1 MARRLAAILVADIVG
16 YSRLMG
22 ADEAGTIRR
31 LKGLRRAVTDPAIK
45 AAQGRI
51 VKSMGDGLLVEFP
64 SPLRAVSCAIHIQKA
79 MAGFETALPD
89 DKRFRLRCGINVG
102 DVIAQPDGD
111 LFGDGVNV
119 AARLEP
125 LSEPGGLC
133 VSRSVHEQVRDK
145 VPYRFEDRGKLDL
158 KNIARPIGVFALSAE
173 AVQILAPPDD
183 DEDDADELPAAG
195 GERPLPSPAA
205 TARPRRALGA
215 VAAACLAGGVILVGA
230 AGTVWSL
237 WPRAAPQPE
246 RTLAVQNGLPPKP
259 LPPLS
264 LVVLPF
270 ANLSNDPEQDFF
282 ADGLTEDLTTDLSH
296 LAGSFVIARN
306 TAFTYKGKAVDV
318 KQVGRDLGVRYALE
332 GSVRRT
338 GDHVV
343 LNAQLVSTETGAHIW
358 ADRFDG
364 ERSRLGEIQAEF
376 VARLARSLDVQLSQ
390 AEGLRILREG
400 SLNPTAA
407 DLNMLGWAAMNRPRT
422 PANTVEARDKF
433 EQSLKIDKN
442 NPQAKIGLARALA
455 QSVNTRVSKDV
466 AADARLALRLADE
479 GITAIPQS
487 SMAHYVKAEVLR
499 ATKDFELGLREIAV
513 AVEYDPNMAI
523 AHALAGIINLW
534 DGRADKTFGH
544 VEKAIRLSPKDPLL
558 NAWEYYICHAH
569 THLKHWEE
577 AIKWCNRSVG
587 HTPYYFAY
595 IDLAVSHAWLG
606 HKEQAKDAIDNVLK
620 LMPGYT
626 VHTLATADW
635 SRNPTFMKEY
645 AHIVEGAR
653 MAGLPE
659 GSTD

>member
-31 LKGLRRAVTDPAIK
+31 LKGLRREVTDPAIK

-79 MAGFETALPD
+79 MAGFEAALPD
-89 DKRFRLRCGINVG
+89 DKRFKLRFGINVG

-183 DEDDADELPAAG
+183 DEDDADELSATG
-195 GERPLPSPAA
+195 GERPLSSPAA
-205 TARPRRALGA
+205 TARPGRALGV

-433 EQSLKIDKN
+433 EQSLKIDRN

-479 GITAIPQS
+479 GITANPQS

-620 LMPGYT
+620 LLPGYT

-645 AHIVEGAR
+645 VHIVEGAR

-659 GSTD
+659 GSMD

>member
-31 LKGLRRAVTDPAIK
+31 LKILRRDVTDPAIK

-64 SPLRAVSCAIHIQKA
+64 SPLRAVSCAIRIQRA
-79 MAGFETALPD
+79 MAGFESALPD
-89 DKRFRLRCGINVG
+89 NRRFKLRFGINVG

-133 VSRSVHEQVRDK
+133 VSRSAHEQVRDK

-158 KNIARPIGVFALSAE
+158 KNIARPIGVFALSAQ
-173 AVQILAPPDD
+173 AVQTLAPPDD
-183 DEDDADELPAAG
+183 EEDDADEP
-195 GERPLPSPAA
+195 PAA
-205 TARPRRALGA
+205 TGGVPLPAPAAAPRSRRGLG
-215 VAAACLAGGVILVGA
+215 VAAGACLAGAAILVVAG
-230 AGTVWSL
+230 GTVWSL
-237 WPRAAPQPE
+237 WPRATPRPE
-246 RTLAVQNGLPPKP
+246 QTLAVQNGLPPKP

-264 LVVLPF
+264 IVVLPF

-306 TAFTYKGKAVDV
+306 TAFTYKGRAVDV
-318 KQVGRDLGVRYALE
+318 KQLGRDLGVRYALE

-343 LNAQLVSTETGAHIW
+343 LNAQLISTETGAHIW

-364 ERSRLGEIQAEF
+364 ERSRLGELQAEF
-376 VARLARSLDVQLSQ
+376 VARLARSLDIQLSQ

-422 PANTVEARDKF
+422 PANTLEARDKF
-433 EQSLKIDKN
+433 EQSLKIDNN
-442 NPQAKIGLARALA
+442 NPQAKIGLARAIA
-455 QSVNTRVSKDV
+455 QAVNTRVSKNV
-466 AADARLALRLADE
+466 AADSRLALQLADE
-479 GITAIPQS
+479 GLAANPQS

-499 ATKDFELGLREIAV
+499 ATKDFALGLREIAV

-534 DGRADKTFGH
+534 DGNADKTFGH
-544 VEKAIRLSPKDPLL
+544 VEKAICLSPKDPLL

-587 HTPYYFAY
+587 HTPYFFAY
-595 IDLAVSHAWLG
+595 IDLAVAHAWLG

-626 VHTLATADW
+626 VHTLANADY
-635 SRNPTFMKEY
+635 SRNPTFVKEY

>member
-22 ADEAGTIRR
+22 TDEAGTIRR
-31 LKGLRRAVTDPAIK
+31 LRVLRRDVTDPAIK
-45 AAQGRI
+45 NAQGRI

-64 SPLRAVSCAIHIQKA
+64 SPLRAVACAITIQRA
-79 MAGFETALPD
+79 MAGFEPALPD
-89 DKRFRLRCGINVG
+89 EKRFRLRFGINVG

-173 AVQILAPPDD
+173 AVQSLAPSDD
-183 DEDDADELPAAG
+183 DEEDADE
-195 GERPLPSPAA
+195 SPAA
-205 TARPRRALGA
+205 SQPAPPPPPAAAARPRWGLGA
-215 VAAACLAGGVILVGA
+215 ASAGLAGALILVLLA
-230 AGTVWSL
+230 AGAIWSL
-237 WPRAAPQPE
+237 RSSAPKAE
-246 RTLAVQNGLPPKP
+246 TTLAVQNGLAPKP

-264 LVVLPF
+264 IVVLPF
-270 ANLSNDPEQDFF
+270 ANMSNDPEQDFF

-318 KQVGRDLGVRYALE
+318 KQVGRDLGVRYVLE

-364 ERSRLGEIQAEF
+364 DRSRLGEIQAEF

-400 SLNPTAA
+400 SSAR
-407 DLNMLGWAAMNRPRT
+407 RP
-422 PANTVEARDKF
+422 P
-433 EQSLKIDKN
+433 I
-442 NPQAKIGLARALA
+442 
-455 QSVNTRVSKDV
+455 
-466 AADARLALRLADE
+466 
-479 GITAIPQS
+479 
-487 SMAHYVKAEVLR
+487 
-499 ATKDFELGLREIAV
+499 
-513 AVEYDPNMAI
+513 
-523 AHALAGIINLW
+523 
-534 DGRADKTFGH
+534 
-544 VEKAIRLSPKDPLL
+544 
-558 NAWEYYICHAH
+558 
-569 THLKHWEE
+569 
-577 AIKWCNRSVG
+577 
-587 HTPYYFAY
+587 
-595 IDLAVSHAWLG
+595 
-606 HKEQAKDAIDNVLK
+606 
-620 LMPGYT
+620 
-626 VHTLATADW
+626 
-635 SRNPTFMKEY
+635 
-645 AHIVEGAR
+645 
-653 MAGLPE
+653 
-659 GSTD
+659 

>member
-31 LKGLRRAVTDPAIK
+31 LKILRRDVTDPAIK

-64 SPLRAVSCAIHIQKA
+64 SPLRAVSCAIRIQRA
-79 MAGFETALPD
+79 MAGFESALPED
-89 DKRFRLRCGINVG
+89 RRFKLRFGINVG

-158 KNIARPIGVFALSAE
+158 KNIARPIGVFALSAQ
-173 AVQILAPPDD
+173 AVQTLAPPDD
-183 DEDDADELPAAG
+183 EEDDADEPSAATG
-195 GERPLPSPAA
+195 GVPLPSPAPA
-205 TARPRRALGA
+205 ARARRGLG
-215 VAAACLAGGVILVGA
+215 VAAGACLAGAAILVVAG
-230 AGTVWSL
+230 GTVWSL
-237 WPRAAPQPE
+237 WPRAAPRPE
-246 RTLAVQNGLPPKP
+246 QTLAVQNGLPPKP

-264 LVVLPF
+264 IVVLPF

-306 TAFTYKGKAVDV
+306 TAFTYKGRAVDV
-318 KQVGRDLGVRYALE
+318 KQLGRDLGVRYALE

-343 LNAQLVSTETGAHIW
+343 LNAQLISTETGAHIW

-376 VARLARSLDVQLSQ
+376 VARLARSLDIQLSQ

-422 PANTVEARDKF
+422 PVNTLEARDKF

-442 NPQAKIGLARALA
+442 NPQAKIGLARAIA
-455 QSVNTRVSKDV
+455 QAVNTRVSKNV
-466 AADARLALRLADE
+466 AADSRLALQLADE
-479 GITAIPQS
+479 GLAANPQS

-499 ATKDFELGLREIAV
+499 ATKDFALGLREIAI

-534 DGRADKTFGH
+534 DGNADKTFGH

-587 HTPYYFAY
+587 HTPYFFAY
-595 IDLAVSHAWLG
+595 IDLAVAHAWLG

-626 VHTLATADW
+626 VHTLANADY
-635 SRNPTFMKEY
+635 SRNPTFVKEY